1 MKHTSAVQQTL
12 EFQKD
17 VRKILKILRMDI
29 NVNTDFFQKKLE
41 TIRQIQEKIENSFSE
56 MKDKLKKLNSNEQY
70 RGTS

>member
-17 VRKILKILRMDI
+17 VMKILKILRMDI

>member
-17 VRKILKILRMDI
+17 VMKILKILRMDI

-70 RGTS
+70 RGMS